1 MNFSGLVSYKESIGM
16 AIANRFGKN
25 PRVVK
30 GIERLANWLDKR
42 EGEKID
48 SYIEK
53 REGNVDT
60 GLLAPYPHIA
70 LPFYVDKDIY
80 LYLLHAGKY
89 VPEFYTDLLNVG
101 TQSQIEDKLRTMR
114 NPDHRVMILQEKY
127 FALQRLYSQ
136 SDPDERK
143 YISLLF
149 LCPFPYSK
157 WSDSRT
163 LIDPI
168 YRFILSS
175 YRAVGRVK
183 GGYVLAVRAD

>member
-1 MNFSGLVSYKESIGM
+1 
-16 AIANRFGKN
+16 
-25 PRVVK
+25 
-30 GIERLANWLDKR
+30 
-42 EGEKID
+42 
-48 SYIEK
+48 
-53 REGNVDT
+53 
-60 GLLAPYPHIA
+60 
-70 LPFYVDKDIY
+70 VDKDIY